1 MKKNTIILLSAIV
14 FLVATALMSI
24 SSYNGLVTLD
34 EGVKSQWGNVETQY
48 QRRADLIPNLVATVK
63 GYATHEQST
72 LEGVIAARAKATQ
85 ITVDP
90 TKITAEKLQEFQAA
104 QGQISAALGR
114 LIMLKETYPELK
126 ADKNFIELQA
136 QIEGTENRISVERT
150 RFNETAQAYNT
161 AIRKFPRSIIA
172 SIGNFEA
179 KPYFEAEKTAEKA
192 PVVKF

>member
-161 AIRKFPRSIIA
+161 AIRNFPRSIIA
-172 SIGNFEA
+172 SFGKFEA